1 MYLQGKARA
10 TAKQEREEKKM
21 RRIEV
26 ENIVIARIWMTE
38 HEVVEA
44 TLYTDADSG
53 KTVIEYFAK

>member
-1 MYLQGKARA
+1 
-10 TAKQEREEKKM
+10 M

-26 ENIVIARIWMTE
+26 ENIVIAKIWMTE

-53 KTVIEYFAK
+53 KTVIEYFVK